1 MVKIFLFTFSR
12 MKIKQMVES
21 PRNATKSFTHN
32 SSVSL
37 TENHKGLTFSAHYPH
52 TSELYYLYHP
62 KILWQSGN
70 FLWVI
75 LFTLLTNHL
84 YVCIGSPFVLCD
96 CSDVNHTIIKKK
108 NQITWDNLNVF
119 QLLFLIIV
127 NWFNS
132 TLGRLEYHLYC
143 FICGLK

>member
-1 MVKIFLFTFSR
+1 
-12 MKIKQMVES
+12 MKTRQKVES
-21 PRNATKSFTHN
+21 LRHVTKSFTHN
-32 SSVSL
+32 SWVPL
-37 TENHKGLTFSAHYPH
+37 TEPHKGLTFSAHYPH
-52 TSELYYLYHP
+52 TSELYFFYHP

-75 LFTLLTNHL
+75 LFTLFTNHL

-96 CSDVNHTIIKKK
+96 CSDVVHTIKKEK
-108 NQITWDNLNVF
+108 ENQITWDNLNVF
-119 QLLFLIIV
+119 QLLFLVIV

-132 TLGRLEYHLYC
+132 TLGRLEYHLYR